1 MQCCKQQN
9 VMLFNTVLQ
18 LLIDE
23 LQLHG
28 QITAEE
34 FLKQREEQ
42 LDKLFPT
49 AELMPGADQDNT
61 ELRQTPR

>member
-1 MQCCKQQN
+1 VCLCW
-9 VMLFNTVLQ
+9 VAVLQ

-23 LQLHG
+23 LQLQG

-49 AELMPGADQDNT
+49 AALMPGNC
-61 ELRQTPR
+61 

>member
-1 MQCCKQQN
+1 
-9 VMLFNTVLQ
+9 MLLQ

-23 LQLHG
+23 LQLAG
-28 QITAEE
+28 RITAEE

-49 AELMPGADQDNT
+49 AELMPGDKSTHTRVQAG
-61 ELRQTPR
+61 PIH